1 MVSASL
7 TNFSPRWQW
16 WLEEEAVK
24 LLGSKSLVWDCP
36 VFSLGGLQACSADH
50 GWETLLSVD
59 SGSLHGSSELEACP
73 RGPAL
78 PWSERH
84 HRHAGQLPAA
94 LRGKWPKGILKATWG
109 IQTQRWSP
117 RDKADVRGA
126 RRLVL
131 GQVESLEGV
140 WQAATWVGGW
150 ESHTRHPRVTIGM
163 SFLPKV
169 EQLDKMVT
177 EKAGFKR

>member
-7 TNFSPRWQW
+7 TNFSQRWQW
-16 WLEEEAVK
+16 WWEEEEK

-59 SGSLHGSSELEACP
+59 SGSLHGSPELEACP

-94 LRGKWPKGILKATWG
+94 LRGKWRKGILKATWG

-117 RDKADVRGA
+117 RGKADLRGA

-131 GQVESLEGV
+131 GVESLDWKGYGRPQPGREVESLILDTPGLLLGCLFFQGRAA
-140 WQAATWVGGW
+140 WQDGDRKG
-150 ESHTRHPRVTIGM
+150 RI
-163 SFLPKV
+163 
-169 EQLDKMVT
+169 
-177 EKAGFKR
+177 